1 MKTVNLVTVSMIL
14 TMLSIAS
21 VNFANNDGEKT
32 YGRGS
37 SQLSRFQPW
46 SPGWVRPNASATSA
60 RASDKEL
67 FRVEPVRSPS
77 TI

>member
-21 VNFANNDGEKT
+21 VNFANNDGKKT

-46 SPGWVRPNASATSA
+46 SPGWVRPNASA